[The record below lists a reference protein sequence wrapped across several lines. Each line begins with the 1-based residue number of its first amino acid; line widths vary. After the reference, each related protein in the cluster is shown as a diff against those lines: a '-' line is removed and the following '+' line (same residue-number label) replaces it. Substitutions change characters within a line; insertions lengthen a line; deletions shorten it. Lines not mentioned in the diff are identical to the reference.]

1 MQVAAEA
8 ACIGTMTIATIAITR
23 NTFSFLSI
31 APSVLRSVSLLSP
44 LRCGPVATP
53 QPASPGL
60 HVGNVSICWH
70 RPEYTRMANGISVR
84 LAVRRTAD
92 RRIKR
97 EADQASAGS
106 AGFVLIAIC
115 RDRKTT
121 PPFPNWDNRNSGQGN
136 QRPRQSKNKTIK
148 NPAHGKRG
156 RGFWGRV
163 NAPLRTAPPRQRLI
177 ERVDL
182 ARRRFSQTLT

>member
-23 NTFSFLSI
+23 NTLFFSI

-44 LRCGPVATP
+44 SGAAQLPRPS
-53 QPASPGL
+53 QPLPDCTLGMCPFAGIGQDIPAWRM
-60 HVGNVSICWH
+60 VSV
-70 RPEYTRMANGISVR
+70 SVW
-84 LAVRRTAD
+84 LVRRTAD
-92 RRIKR
+92 RRIRR

-115 RDRKTT
+115 RDRKAT
-121 PPFPNWDNRNSGQGN
+121 PPFPNWDSQNSGQGN

-177 ERVDL
+177 GRVDL